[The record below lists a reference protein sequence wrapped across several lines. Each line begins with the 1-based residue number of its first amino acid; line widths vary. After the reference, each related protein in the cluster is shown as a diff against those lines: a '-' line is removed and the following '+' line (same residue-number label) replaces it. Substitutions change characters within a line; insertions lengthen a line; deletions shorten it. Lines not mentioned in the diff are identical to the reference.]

1 MADDSSEEGWS
12 ATVFSCSYQG
22 LLGATTLVLLTTIDD
37 CVWLI
42 PFLAVPPSRRGE
54 GIVHALV
61 FLTTLV
67 MLSLGLCV
75 VTVIVS
81 TVLLSKTVETQVPS
95 SSDHSTTIE
104 NADLILGAI
113 GALWCWAIAAYL
125 IFKRWRKKRKK
136 QQLET
141 AQEALTTS
149 EDDDNVQSAA
159 KERGGGNYGSIPPE
173 DNQQHDTDR
182 RNGKPPKVGM
192 VILLTFLG
200 FLDELVYFPSLILG
214 NIFSVAELSVGIFLA
229 GCVMIAI
236 VTVALAPCQP
246 IIDWIDN
253 HIKLYMVVTM
263 FAILLTIQV
272 IYDLLR

>member
-67 MLSLGLCV
+67 MLSLGLCL

-81 TVLLSKTVETQVPS
+81 TVLLSKTVEAQVQS
-95 SSDHSTTIE
+95 SSDHSTTLE

-136 QQLET
+136 QQLGRV
-141 AQEALTTS
+141 QEASNNTS
-149 EDDDNVQSAA
+149 GGDDDTQSA
-159 KERGGGNYGSIPPE
+159 RGGGHYGSIPPE
-173 DNQQHDTDR
+173 ENQQQDADS
-182 RNGKPPKVGM
+182 RNEKPPNVGM

-214 NIFSVAELSVGIFLA
+214 NIFSVAELIVGTFLA

-246 IIDWIDN
+246 IIDWIDD